1 MSEHIHT
8 YIYMNIYIYSLSHM
22 YSKVGPDERYGR
34 IVYIPVVE
42 QTEICVVLSLPPAS
56 QCWPHGVCVCKRAS
70 VCECVFV

>member
-1 MSEHIHT
+1 MNT
-8 YIYMNIYIYSLSHM
+8 YIDIFMLTHIFKI
-22 YSKVGPDERYGR
+22 GPDERYGR
-34 IVYIPVVE
+34 MVYIPVVE